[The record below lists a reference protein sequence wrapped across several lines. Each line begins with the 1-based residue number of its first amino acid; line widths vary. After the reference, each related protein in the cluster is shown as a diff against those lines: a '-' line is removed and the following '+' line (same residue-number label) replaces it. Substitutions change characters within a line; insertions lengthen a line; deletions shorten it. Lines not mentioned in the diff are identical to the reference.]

1 MKIIEDIGE
10 LVRNVIEAFK
20 KGFNKDGKNN

>member
-10 LVRNVIEAFK
+10 LVRNIIEAFE
-20 KGFNKDGKNN
+20 KGFNKDEKNN